1 MRRWGTQYYGE
12 SQHRAKV
19 LQPWLGWGGNWNMR
33 VTFAYLIYYWVS
45 RPMCAK
51 RTRMTQP
58 VVRACSRPQPNGKFV
73 LWLDSSL
80 FTWLNRRGRLKTNA
94 RRKTELNNGDFQ
106 LSCVVFRCAL
116 ALRWP
121 SVFELCVKFKLI
133 VLYRIIR
140 WRHDSSYDAHGIA
153 FNILAW
159 PNDWLCRDI
168 DADTLDKCI
177 VQLRVFFY
185 IAYRP
190 ARSRSLPLHCNN
202 CSQNFSRHQSAYEHV
217 NCERIGQTQFRV
229 GPNSGRRYR

>member
-121 SVFELCVKFKLI
+121 SVFELCVKFKPI

-140 WRHDSSYDAHGIA
+140 WRRDSSYDAHGIA

-159 PNDWLCRDI
+159 ANDWLCRDI
-168 DADTLDKCI
+168 DADSLDKCI
-177 VQLRVFFY
+177 VQLRVFLY
-185 IAYRP
+185 
-190 ARSRSLPLHCNN
+190 SL
-202 CSQNFSRHQSAYEHV
+202 
-217 NCERIGQTQFRV
+217 QTCTIT
-229 GPNSGRRYR
+229 